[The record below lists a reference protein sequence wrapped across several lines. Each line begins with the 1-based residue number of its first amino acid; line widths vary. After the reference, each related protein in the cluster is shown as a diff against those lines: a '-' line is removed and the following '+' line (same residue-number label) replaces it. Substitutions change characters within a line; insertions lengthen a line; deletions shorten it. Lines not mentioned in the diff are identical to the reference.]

1 MRGLDARIHVLLC
14 YAKNVDGRVR
24 PGHDDSFR
32 FAHLRSRYQ
41 PVEHRPDQRGCRL
54 FYCHACILHCG
65 KNVVS
70 RFSSAHAIW
79 EQVCAVPSYLRGG
92 HKEANMPVLLLVGI
106 PVVLVGGGFVIYRII
121 GG

>member
-79 EQVCAVPSYLRGG
+79 NRFALYR
-92 HKEANMPVLLLVGI
+92 
-106 PVVLVGGGFVIYRII
+106 VIYVEDTRRPTCLFFFLLEFPLCW
-121 GG
+121 